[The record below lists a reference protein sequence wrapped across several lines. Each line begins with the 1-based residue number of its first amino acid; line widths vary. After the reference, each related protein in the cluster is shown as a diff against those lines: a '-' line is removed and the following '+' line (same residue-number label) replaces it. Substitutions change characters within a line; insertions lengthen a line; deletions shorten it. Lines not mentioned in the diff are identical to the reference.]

1 MKIEPAQIVVIHDNL
16 EENTPLII
24 SLKDE
29 FDDENVLL
37 YKSSTQGLRYVL
49 DNISRK
55 TIVLLDW
62 DLGTDEPNG
71 AKVIE
76 RIREKTSLIY
86 VIIMSANFD
95 RIPADDY
102 IKFVNNDALAITSL
116 ASDIIEKIELIKKA
130 ENQLNRR
137 VDVVLEEWLSRLS
150 PEERNKPYLTTKSGK
165 TYTFLELLDDIRQG
179 NTDAINVEHN
189 IIYATIDLLARGKR
203 QIND

>member
-16 EENTPLII
+16 NESNPLIL

-37 YKSSTQGLRYVL
+37 YRSSTQGLQYVL
-49 DNISRK
+49 ENISKK

-76 RIREKTSLIY
+76 QIRDKTSLIY
-86 VIIMSANFD
+86 VIIVSANFD
-95 RIPADDY
+95 RIPSEDY

-116 ASDIIEKIELIKKA
+116 TSDITEKIDLIKKA
-130 ENQLNRR
+130 QNQLNRR
-137 VDVVLEEWLSRLS
+137 VDVVLEEWLSGLS
-150 PEERNKPYLTTKSGK
+150 QEERDKPYLTTKSGK

-179 NTDAINVEHN
+179 KPDAINVEHN
-189 IIYATIDLLARGKR
+189 IIYAAIDLLSRGKR